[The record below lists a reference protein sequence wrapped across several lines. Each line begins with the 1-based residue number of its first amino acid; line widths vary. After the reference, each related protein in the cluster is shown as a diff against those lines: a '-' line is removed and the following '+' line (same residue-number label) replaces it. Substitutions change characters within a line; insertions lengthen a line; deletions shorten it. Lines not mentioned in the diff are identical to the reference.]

1 MMGIFKKRLFSP
13 LLLLTFFAAIPAQA
27 SSQLQTII
35 TTTTEVIRNVLLFV
49 MTLAIV
55 IFGWGIVTLI
65 SAAGSPERVKKAKA
79 IIWWGLIGITVL
91 ASLAGIVTFFQIY
104 FGIEGGG
111 AIKVPQF

>member
-1 MMGIFKKRLFSP
+1 MMDIFKKCLFFLPMLPS
-13 LLLLTFFAAIPAQA
+13 FFAAIPAHA
-27 SSQLQTII
+27 SSQLQTIV
-35 TTTTEVIRNVLLFV
+35 TTTTEVIRNVLLLV

-79 IIWWGLIGITVL
+79 IIWWGIIGITVL
-91 ASLAGIVTFFQIY
+91 ASLAGIVTFFQVY